1 MGIEKIIQE
10 STTNHI
16 NCHYGDF
23 RWSNPSKHPGGQV
36 PGQVPC
42 DEPLVP
48 CEPREVRKKLEHG
61 FKEHPGVMGF
71 YIRYYYMWLL
81 NGKLVLGVCR
91 SLPNLAVSW
100 KVPSR

>member
-10 STTNHI
+10 STTNHKFTVTMVI
-16 NCHYGDF
+16 FVGRIPRNI
-23 RWSNPSKHPGGQV
+23 RGGQV

-48 CEPREVRKKLEHG
+48 CEPREVSKKLEHG

-71 YIRYYYMWLL
+71 YIGTITCYISLVTEWLL
-81 NGKLVLGVCR
+81 LYWEFVGH
-91 SLPNLAVSW
+91 SPIW
-100 KVPSR
+100 